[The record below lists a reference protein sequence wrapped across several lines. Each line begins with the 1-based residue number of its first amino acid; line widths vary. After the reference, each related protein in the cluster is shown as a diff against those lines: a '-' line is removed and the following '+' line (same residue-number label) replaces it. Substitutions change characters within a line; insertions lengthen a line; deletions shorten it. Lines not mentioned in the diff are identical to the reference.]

1 MAVRL
6 TRAGDVATQNIGLIV
21 TTAIVD
27 YGLLTSSIH
36 LKLDPVK
43 NGQLYLKRRI

>member
-1 MAVRL
+1 MATKIERPIDL
-6 TRAGDVATQNIGLIV
+6 ATQNIGLIV

>member
-1 MAVRL
+1 MA
-6 TRAGDVATQNIGLIV
+6 TRIKRPVDVATQNIGLIV

>member
-1 MAVRL
+1 MAARIEQ
-6 TRAGDVATQNIGLIV
+6 TAGVATQNIGLIV

-27 YGLLTSSIH
+27 YGLLPSSIH

>member
-1 MAVRL
+1 MAVRIEP
-6 TRAGDVATQNIGLIV
+6 AADVATQNIGLIV

-43 NGQLYLKRRI
+43 NGQLYFKRRI

>member
-1 MAVRL
+1 MAARIEP
-6 TRAGDVATQNIGLIV
+6 TADVATQNIGLIV

-43 NGQLYLKRRI
+43 NGQLYLNRRI

>member
-1 MAVRL
+1 MAARIQRL
-6 TRAGDVATQNIGLIV
+6 VDVATPNIGLIV

>member
-1 MAVRL
+1 MVARIEQ
-6 TRAGDVATQNIGLIV
+6 AEDVATQIIGLIV

-43 NGQLYLKRRI
+43 NRQLYLKRRI